1 MHGQLP
7 GCYSNPSCVFFVYP
21 VSHLNPSFSCPFT
34 TVYCVSIS
42 PLQPLICSEP
52 PVPWFH
58 HTQHVSELPF
68 SAEERLRAALKE
80 GTMGN
85 TMSVP
90 EAAEEDNMC
99 TVKSYQAL
107 SESPDNI
114 KNGSAAFVQAHPP
127 AMNGEVDAKASVA
140 RDNVAVSSTKTMEQ
154 SPAPEAGGQS
164 LGSTARRARPS
175 ATSRSLFAFSW
186 SVPGR
191 TEDPATD
198 SSVGPAKLDVSS
210 AAPGVNKAPSDS
222 AEAPAAAAPQEGTH
236 KNLTQALPAASLHD
250 IDLTTSVTPEGEDA
264 AASKPKQVTF
274 FDRIFKLEKGKE
286 RSKPQIDPQEERQS
300 AELPDGCI
308 AVEEAAG
315 LQSTSDHVPL
325 GKEIDDCNRKD
336 LRRDSAGINGLTA
349 GQPDKAEVKQHNSPA
364 GAAADNSVM
373 SFLKTLVSPSKAE
386 AKSDSEDKGSKAE
399 RGHGGQPAPTAA
411 ESQPKG
417 AKKKKAESPKLGHST
432 FSKLFRHKAAKETQ
446 QTTNTKS
453 AEQQPATSVKSDK
466 TAPPSQE
473 PPVTKQ
479 PTKASEPAVQQ
490 QAAATEAPKE
500 GPKEKASSTPMP
512 LSKLFWK
519 KNTSEEAEVVS
530 NEKAEASL
538 EVAAPD
544 KDDGKS
550 PEAAE
555 VKPKREESKTPKAN
569 LRKFFKLSVKRD
581 GGTTSSEEV
590 NGPSPI
596 HQTLNSTE
604 KPVAPAE
611 SEPVG
616 QKSKESSKDKKSAVE
631 LSKQKGSKQEAR
643 EQPDP
648 RKQPPAE
655 TDSIHD
661 GGDAAKE
668 PSFKKTEKRQSLG
681 GFFKGLGSKR
691 MSDAEVQTD
700 PVSILPAGKSK

>member
-1 MHGQLP
+1 
-7 GCYSNPSCVFFVYP
+7 
-21 VSHLNPSFSCPFT
+21 
-34 TVYCVSIS
+34 
-42 PLQPLICSEP
+42 
-52 PVPWFH
+52 
-58 HTQHVSELPF
+58 
-68 SAEERLRAALKE
+68 
-80 GTMGN
+80 MGN
-85 TMSVP
+85 TVSVP
-90 EAAEEDNMC
+90 ETAEEDNTC

-107 SESPDNI
+107 SESPDSI
-114 KNGSAAFVQAHPP
+114 ENGSVAFVQAHPP

-140 RDNVAVSSTKTMEQ
+140 RDNVAVSSPKTMEQ

-164 LGSTARRARPS
+164 LGSAARRARPS
-175 ATSRSLFAFSW
+175 ATSRSVFSFSW

-222 AEAPAAAAPQEGTH
+222 AEAPSAAAPQEGTH
-236 KNLTQALPAASLHD
+236 KNLTRAPPAASLHD
-250 IDLTTSVTPEGEDA
+250 IDLTASVTPEGEDA

-300 AELPDGCI
+300 AELPDGRV

-315 LQSTSDHVPL
+315 LQSTSDH
-325 GKEIDDCNRKD
+325 EIDDCNRKD
-336 LRRDSAGINGLTA
+336 LRQDSAGINGLTA
-349 GQPDKAEVKQHNSPA
+349 GQPDKAEVKQHNRPA
-364 GAAADNSVM
+364 GAATDNSVM

-386 AKSDSEDKGSKAE
+386 AKSESEDKGSKAE

-473 PPVTKQ
+473 PQVTKQ
-479 PTKASEPAVQQ
+479 PTKAPEPAIQQ

-519 KNTSEEAEVVS
+519 KNASEEAEVVS
-530 NEKAEASL
+530 NEKVDASL
-538 EVAAPD
+538 EAAAPD

-555 VKPKREESKTPKAN
+555 VKPRKEESKTPKAN
-569 LRKFFKLSVKRD
+569 LRKFFKL
-581 GGTTSSEEV
+581 
-590 NGPSPI
+590 
-596 HQTLNSTE
+596 TLNSTE
-604 KPVAPAE
+604 RPATPAE

-616 QKSKESSKDKKSAVE
+616 QKSKESSKDKKSAAE
-631 LSKQKGSKQEAR
+631 LSKQKGSKQEVR

-648 RKQPPAE
+648 REQPPAE

-681 GFFKGLGSKR
+681 GFFKGL
-691 MSDAEVQTD
+691 
-700 PVSILPAGKSK
+700 